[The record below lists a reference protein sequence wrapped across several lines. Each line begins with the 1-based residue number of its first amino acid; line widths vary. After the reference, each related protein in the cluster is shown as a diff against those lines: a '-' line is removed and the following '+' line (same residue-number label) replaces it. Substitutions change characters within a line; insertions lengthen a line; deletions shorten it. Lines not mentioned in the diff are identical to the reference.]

1 MAKRKKSMPG
11 RQSAISE
18 SWTGSNAISNNRN
31 TKSNEKPA
39 TLKDLLPA
47 DVLKKLQSQADQLKA
62 EEARQQEEKRRQL
75 EEERKAE
82 QKRLDQDFEYLFKNS
97 KMDWSKYK

>member
-11 RQSAISE
+11 QKSSSSE
-18 SWTGSNAISNNRN
+18 SWTETNLLPN
-31 TKSNEKPA
+31 KNEKPA
-39 TLKDLLPA
+39 TLKDLLHA
-47 DVLKKLQSQADQLKA
+47 DMLQKLQAQADELKA

-82 QKRLDQDFEYLFKNS
+82 QKRLDNDFEYLFKNS
-97 KMDWSKYK
+97 KMDWRKYK